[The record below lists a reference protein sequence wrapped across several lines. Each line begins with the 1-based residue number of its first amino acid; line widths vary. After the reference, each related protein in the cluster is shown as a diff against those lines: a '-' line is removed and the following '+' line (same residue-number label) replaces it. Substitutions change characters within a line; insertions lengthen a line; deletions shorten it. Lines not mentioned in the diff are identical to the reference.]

1 MTKPGWTCAVRWSA
15 LPAVVVAF
23 TLVACAPEDYAG
35 DAEQGTAAHQ
45 VDGPEP
51 AFVGG
56 ADPTAMSGR
65 IRADSESTIHHP
77 GADGNAGRAPD
88 PPGTVTEAT
97 PRRTGT
103 EAPVP
108 HLQGGTEPPTT
119 QAPAGTSPTP

>member
-1 MTKPGWTCAVRWSA
+1 MTKPGWNRVIRWSA
-15 LPAVVVAF
+15 LPAVIAAF

-51 AFVGG
+51 KFVGG
-56 ADPTAMSGR
+56 ADPTAVSGR

-88 PPGTVTEAT
+88 PVGTVTEAT
-97 PRRTGT
+97 PRGTGGYV
-103 EAPVP
+103 A
-108 HLQGGTEPPTT
+108 
-119 QAPAGTSPTP
+119 TP